1 MVAAQTD
8 FRSVKSRR
16 DQQRFNVAF
25 SRAQDR
31 MYLVR
36 SLSLEDLDP
45 LDLKA
50 KAILH
55 FQNPMK
61 GSASKEGKG
70 RALCES
76 DFEREVYDSLLA
88 QEYIVTPQVPV
99 GSFRIDMVVEGGGDR
114 RLAVELD
121 GEKWHGPEKWWAD
134 HRRQLALE
142 RMGWTF
148 WRCWGSDWRL
158 NRSACLE
165 DLTSVLEAMGIRPG
179 NGATTGS
186 HQFTEHR
193 VLENAPTSKAAEE
206 QVSAELFAEP
216 GDAVEIEFSEREPPK
231 RATYSISLNSH
242 HPNNGIVRVDS
253 PIGQILLGASVGDD
267 LQFPETN
274 ENVIVIG
281 IFKARGETPSPSSPN
296 PPYRPEDRL
305 SLH

>member
-1 MVAAQTD
+1 MSGFSPKTMAVSISL
-8 FRSVKSRR
+8 RSCKSRR
-16 DQQRFNVAF
+16 LRVPATSVIRTPGFLGTGVSVCEVQEGCEFAIKLH
-25 SRAQDR
+25 SK
-31 MYLVR
+31 
-36 SLSLEDLDP
+36 LSILRHQPLEDLDP

-70 RALCES
+70 RALCEF

-193 VLENAPTSKAAEE
+193 VLEMFPHPRRLKSKC
-206 QVSAELFAEP
+206 QLNYLPS
-216 GDAVEIEFSEREPPK
+216 
-231 RATYSISLNSH
+231 RAMQW
-242 HPNNGIVRVDS
+242 R
-253 PIGQILLGASVGDD
+253 
-267 LQFPETN
+267 
-274 ENVIVIG
+274 
-281 IFKARGETPSPSSPN
+281 
-296 PPYRPEDRL
+296 
-305 SLH
+305 

>member
-1 MVAAQTD
+1 MVAADND
-8 FRSVKSRR
+8 FRRVSSRR
-16 DQQRFNVAF
+16 DEQRFNVAF

-70 RALCES
+70 RGLCES

-88 QEYIVTPQVPV
+88 QGYIVTPQVPV

-121 GEKWHGPEKWWAD
+121 GEKWHGPERWWAD

-148 WRCWGSDWRL
+148 WRCWGSDWSSIVQLALRF
-158 NRSACLE
+158 
-165 DLTSVLEAMGIRPG
+165 DFGIGG
-179 NGATTGS
+179 NGIPHSATTWS

-193 VLENAPTSKAAEE
+193 LLENAPTSKAAEG
-206 QVSAELFAEP
+206 QLSVELFAEP

-253 PIGQILLGASVGDD
+253 PIGQILLGASVGED

-274 ENVIVIG
+274 EDVVVIG
-281 IFKARGETPSPSSPN
+281 NFKARGEMPSPSSST
-296 PPYRPEDRL
+296 PPYGHEDRP